1 MIERSIIFGEGNGL
15 VGTICMPSPQSVN
28 CADFGFILF
37 NAGVVHRIGPHRI
50 NVRLGRK
57 LSARGIPSIRFDL
70 AGQGDSPRPTSLCT
84 SQEQVVID
92 LRSAMDALATYT
104 GVRRFALF
112 GFCSGGYHGY
122 DLALVDDRIHG
133 LLMFDAYIYPT
144 ARARIN
150 LYRMRIRQHGL
161 LKAVGG
167 GAGRRISAAIQRT
180 RAVPASGNNVR
191 QAATAAYSIGLPS
204 KSDFASGLKTLLA
217 RGVNIHLLYAGE
229 GLEHYNYERQ
239 FEDAFRK
246 FGIADR
252 VTTAFFP
259 DMDHVATGINA
270 QATFLRRIEE
280 WAVDLSVSGNV
291 QPDS

>member
-1 MIERSIIFGEGNGL
+1 MIERSISFGESNGL
-15 VGTICMPSPQSVN
+15 IGTICMPSLPAVN
-28 CADFGFILF
+28 CADIGFILF

-50 NVRLGRK
+50 NVRLARK
-57 LSARGIPSIRFDL
+57 LSGSGIPSIRFDL
-70 AGQGDSPRPTSLCT
+70 AGQGDSARPVHSRTSL
-84 SQEQVVID
+84 EQVTVD
-92 LRSAMDALATYT
+92 LRSAMDALVASTD
-104 GVRRFALF
+104 VRRFALF

-122 DLALVDDRIHG
+122 DIALTDDRIHG

-144 ARARIN
+144 ARTRIN

-161 LKAVGG
+161 LKAAGG
-167 GAGRRISAAIQRT
+167 WAGRRISAAMQRT

-239 FEDAFRK
+239 FDDAFRK

-252 VTTAFFP
+252 VTTTFFP
-259 DMDHVATGINA
+259 DMDHVATGITA
-270 QATFLRRIEE
+270 QAAFMHRIEA
-280 WAVDLSVSGNV
+280 WAVDLSGYGNV
-291 QPDS
+291 QSDS